1 MSELDKTI
9 GHKIR
14 KALDA
19 IAGKPTGRLEPL
31 TGRRANTFRLN
42 YATDIEGMTEAQN
55 EFITVICKFRTIHQ
69 RQPEMIEAFH
79 IAKSLGYRKQD
90 TQHEAL

>member
-1 MSELDKTI
+1 MPGLENTA

-42 YATDIEGMTEAQN
+42 YATDIEGMTESQN
-55 EFITVICKFRTIHQ
+55 EFITAICKFRAIHQ
-69 RQPEMIEAFH
+69 RQPELIEAFH

-90 TQHEAL
+90 AHHEAL